1 MFSDSNRGHGSRLS
15 PGPPLLSSLGS
26 GGRRIALLRTEK
38 PAQERYPGMLSLNR
52 DSLTQSYIARLS
64 VGCSDDHGR
73 LLLAVLAVLLHESD
87 EPSDR
92 AGLGDQGSHR
102 HADAVGR
109 RQRLKLFFVI
119 PLISIV

>member
-1 MFSDSNRGHGSRLS
+1 MTPQSRIS
-15 PGPPLLSSLGS
+15 PGCP
-26 GGRRIALLRTEK
+26 
-38 PAQERYPGMLSLNR
+38 
-52 DSLTQSYIARLS
+52 
-64 VGCSDDHGR
+64 DDHRR

-92 AGLGDQGSHR
+92 ASLGDQGSHR